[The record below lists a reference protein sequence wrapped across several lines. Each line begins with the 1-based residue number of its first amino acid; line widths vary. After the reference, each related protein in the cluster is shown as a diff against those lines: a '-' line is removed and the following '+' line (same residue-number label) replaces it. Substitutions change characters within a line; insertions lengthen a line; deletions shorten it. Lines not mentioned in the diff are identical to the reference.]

1 MESCDSIMAAPKT
14 FVLSFCV
21 LLLFHQPVVE
31 SSSIT
36 SSVNI
41 STIYLISSC
50 HLDVGF
56 ANSAVNIVNEYFLLY
71 FPEAISIAN
80 ELRAQGGEERLVFTT
95 HPYLVYLYI
104 NCIPQLGLAC
114 PDATQLDA
122 FYKAVEIGDI
132 VWHAFPFNSQ
142 MEYYDASMADF
153 GFRLTHLLDDH
164 FNLTHK
170 TTMSQRDVPGTTR
183 SLIPIMNANGIQAL
197 TVGVN
202 SASMPPAVP
211 SVFVWKD
218 DDTNTDIIAM
228 WHPHGYGGDPQP
240 GPDSMVIVPGMEEAL
255 AFAIRGD
262 NSGPP
267 SADEVK
273 RNYALLKGY
282 FPSANIV
289 AAGYDTFVMRLIQFK
304 SQLPIFS
311 GEIGDTWI
319 HGAASDPWKTAQA
332 REISRQRLQCMQSG
346 QCTLDDSNFV
356 TFSLLFLKSGEH
368 TWGKDVKTFLHDT
381 TNWSNAEFQSVLSEP
396 NFQDIIASWV
406 EQRLFGIDYPLKLI
420 QDTVLGE
427 SIQES
432 LDSLKFNGSISLDG
446 YSRVVNYS
454 TIFQCGKLEL
464 QFSSTDGSIIYLVDR
479 RAPSPVQYASN
490 TNPIGKVAYQAFTS
504 SDYLVFLQEYLDDFS
519 TGFAALDFG
528 KPGYNGSTEVNVS
541 PQLEALWYKYDLNG
555 YNFFTELHFNDTYVS
570 NYGAP
575 KVVWI
580 YHLLPDV
587 ESSAQTIPINIT
599 MYISEKTS
607 TRIPESLVLYFNPVV
622 KNPSAMQVS
631 KLSRYINVLEV
642 MKNGSK
648 HLHASDNGIRY
659 SDTNLTF
666 NSLDTAVVGVGNP
679 NAFPTPMEQP
689 DVFSGFSFNIFNNVW
704 GTNYIMWYP
713 YLPEDACAKYRFVM
727 TIPGLT

>member
-1 MESCDSIMAAPKT
+1 MARQQEFLLRLFAT
-14 FVLSFCV
+14 LV
-21 LLLFHQPVVE
+21 LLQQPAVIVE
-31 SSSIT
+31 SSDLADIRD
-36 SSVNI
+36 VNI

-56 ANSAVNIVNEYFLLY
+56 ANTAVNILNEYFLLY
-71 FPEAISIAN
+71 FPEAISVAN
-80 ELRAQGGEERLVFTT
+80 ELRAQGGVERLVFTT
-95 HPYLVYLYI
+95 HPYLVYLYT

-114 PDATQLDA
+114 PNQTQLDA
-122 FYKAVEIGDI
+122 FYKAVDIGDI

-142 MEYYDASMADF
+142 IEYYDVSMVDF

-170 TTMSQRDVPGTTR
+170 ITMSQRDVPGTTR

-218 DDTNTDIIAM
+218 DDTSTDIIAM

-240 GPDSMVIVPGMEEAL
+240 GPDSMVIVPGMKVAL

-267 SADEVK
+267 SVDEVK
-273 RNYALLKGY
+273 RNYAILKGY

-289 AAGYDTFVMRLIQFK
+289 ASSYDNFVLDLLDFK
-304 SQLPIFS
+304 SQLPVFS

-319 HGAASDPWKTAQA
+319 HGAASDPWKTAQV
-332 REISRQRLQCMQSG
+332 REISRLRSQCLQSG
-346 QCTLDDSNFV
+346 QCSLYDPDFV

-381 TNWSNAEFQSVLSEP
+381 TNWSNAAFHSALSEP
-396 NFQDIIASWV
+396 NFQDIAESWV
-406 EQRLFGIDYPLKLI
+406 EQRYLGIDYPLKVI
-420 QDTVLGE
+420 EGTVLGHL
-427 SIQES
+427 IQES
-432 LDSLKFNGSISLDG
+432 LDTMKFNGSIPLDG
-446 YSRVVNYS
+446 YSKVANGS
-454 TIFQCGKLEL
+454 TTFLCGKVEI
-464 QFSSTDGSIIYLVDR
+464 QFSPTDGSVNYLMDR
-479 RAPSPVQYASN
+479 RAPSPVQYASSN
-490 TNPIGKVAYQAFTS
+490 NPIAKMVYQAYTA
-504 SDYLVFLQEYLDDFS
+504 SDYSVFLQQYLDDFS
-519 TGFAALDFG
+519 TGFAPLDFG
-528 KPGYNGSTEVNVS
+528 KPGYNGSMEINAS
-541 PQLEALWYKYDLNG
+541 PRLEALWYKYDVNG
-555 YNFFTELHFNDTYVS
+555 CNFFTELYFDQTLIS

-575 KVVWI
+575 NAVWV
-580 YHLLPDV
+580 HTLLPDV
-587 ESSAQTIPINIT
+587 ESLAQNILINISV
-599 MYISEKTS
+599 YITEKTS
-607 TRIPESLVLYFNPVV
+607 TRTPESLMFYFNPIVTH
-622 KNPSAMQVS
+622 PSVMQVS

-659 SDTNLTF
+659 SDSGLTF
-666 NSLDTAVVGVGNP
+666 SSMDTSVLCIGNP
-679 NAFPTPMEQP
+679 TAFPTPMEQP
-689 DVFSGFSFNIFNNVW
+689 DVSSGFSFNIFNNVW

-713 YLPEDACAKYRFVM
+713 YLPADASSKYRFLM

>member
-1 MESCDSIMAAPKT
+1 MLRAL
-14 FVLSFCV
+14 VLGLCSV
-21 LLLFHQPVVE
+21 LLIWQTLPAVE
-31 SSSIT
+31 SSLQMST
-36 SSVNI
+36 QEVNI

-56 ANSAVNIVNEYFLLY
+56 ANTAVNILNEYFLLY

-80 ELRAQGGEERLVFTT
+80 DLRAQGGEERLVFTT

-104 NCIPQLGLAC
+104 NCIPELGLAC
-114 PDATQLDA
+114 PNASQLDA
-122 FYKAVEIGDI
+122 FYKAVAIGDI

-142 MEYYDASMADF
+142 IEYYDASMVDF
-153 GFRLTHLLDDH
+153 GFQLTHLLDDH

-170 TTMSQRDVPGTTR
+170 ITMSQRDVPGTTR
-183 SLIPIMNANGIQAL
+183 SLIPIMNSNGINAL

-218 DDTNTDIIAM
+218 NDTNTDIIAM
-228 WHPHGYGGDPQP
+228 WHPHGYGGDPEP
-240 GPDSMVIVPGMEEAL
+240 GPDSMVIVPGMQEAL

-289 AAGYDTFVMRLIQFK
+289 AAGYDTFVTQLMSFK
-304 SQLPIFS
+304 SQLPVFS

-319 HGAASDPWKTAQA
+319 HGTASDPWKTAQT
-332 REISRQRLQCMQSG
+332 REISRQRLQCMQKN
-346 QCTLDDSNFV
+346 QCSLDDPNFV
-356 TFSLLFLKSGEH
+356 TFSLLFLKNGEH

-381 TNWSNAEFQSVLSEP
+381 TNWSNAAFQSALSEP

-406 EQRLFGIDYPLKLI
+406 EQRLLGINFPLKTI
-420 QDTVLGE
+420 QNTVLGN

-432 LDSLKFNGSISLDG
+432 LDNMKFNGSISLDG
-446 YSRVVNYS
+446 YSRVENVS
-454 TIFQCGKLEL
+454 TIFQCGKIDL
-464 QFSSTDGSIIYLVDR
+464 QFSSIDGSINYLVDR
-479 RAPSPVQYASN
+479 RTQSQVQYASS
-490 TNPIGKVAYQAFTS
+490 TNPIGKVIYQAFTTN
-504 SDYLVFLQEYLDDFS
+504 DYSVFLQEYLDDFS
-519 TGFAALDFG
+519 TGFAPLDFG
-528 KPGYNGSTEVNVS
+528 KPGYNSSTEINTS
-541 PQLEALWYKYDLNG
+541 PRLEALWYKYDVNG
-555 YNFFTELHFNDTYVS
+555 YNFFTELYFDSTLVL

-575 KVVWI
+575 KAAWVYV
-580 YHLLPDV
+580 LLPDV
-587 ESSAQTIPINIT
+587 ESSAEQIPINIT
-599 MYISEKTS
+599 LYVVDKTA
-607 TRIPESLVLYFNPVV
+607 TRTPESLAFYFNPVV
-622 KNPSAMQVS
+622 TYPTTMQVS

-659 SDTNLTF
+659 SDTSLAF
-666 NSLDTAVVGVGNP
+666 NSLDTSLVCVGNP
-679 NAFPTPMEQP
+679 NAFPTPMQQP
-689 DVFSGFSFNIFNNVW
+689 DVSSGFSFNIFNNIW

-713 YLPEDACAKYRFVM
+713 YLLEEANAKYRFFM